1 MLKRII
7 VILVALACAAGGIW
21 WLYDGKRQPSDLL
34 TLYGNVDIRQVDVGF
49 RVGGRVTELFKE
61 EGDAVKTGERLAR
74 LDAKPYEEVFDQ
86 AAAQLSMQEIELR
99 KMVAGYRTEDI
110 EQARATLSGA
120 QAVYANA
127 ASNLRRVERLRQQN
141 AVSQQSLDEARA
153 SYGDALSRRNAARE
167 QLQLMESG
175 YRSEDVERQK
185 AAVEAARAELA
196 RATTNLQDTELF
208 APQDGV
214 VLTRV
219 HEIGAVVQ
227 GGQTVYTVTL
237 NNPVWIRAYVTQP
250 NLGNIRPG
258 QEVILPS
265 YAFSATATVF
275 VLAGAKL
282 VFVDIRAD
290 TMNIDET
297 LIEDAITEKTK
308 AIVPVHYAGAPADID
323 AIRAIGE
330 RYGIAVIEDAAHAVG
345 TYYKG
350 RHIGAKGTAIFSFH
364 AIKNIT
370 CAEGGLIVT
379 DNENLARQLRML
391 KFHGLG
397 VDAYDRQTWGRA
409 PQAEVLTPGYK
420 YNLTDINAAIALTQ
434 LAKLEHLNT
443 RRREIALQYQQA
455 LAALPFQPLSLPA
468 WPHVHAW
475 HLFIIRVDEQ
485 RCGISRNA
493 LMEALKER
501 GIGTGLHFRAAHTQK
516 YYRERFPTLSLP
528 NTEWNSER
536 ICSLPLFPDMT
547 TADADRVITALQQL
561 AGQ

>member
-1 MLKRII
+1 
-7 VILVALACAAGGIW
+7 
-21 WLYDGKRQPSDLL
+21 
-34 TLYGNVDIRQVDVGF
+34 
-49 RVGGRVTELFKE
+49 
-61 EGDAVKTGERLAR
+61 
-74 LDAKPYEEVFDQ
+74 
-86 AAAQLSMQEIELR
+86 
-99 KMVAGYRTEDI
+99 
-110 EQARATLSGA
+110 
-120 QAVYANA
+120 
-127 ASNLRRVERLRQQN
+127 
-141 AVSQQSLDEARA
+141 
-153 SYGDALSRRNAARE
+153 
-167 QLQLMESG
+167 
-175 YRSEDVERQK
+175 
-185 AAVEAARAELA
+185 
-196 RATTNLQDTELF
+196 
-208 APQDGV
+208 
-214 VLTRV
+214 
-219 HEIGAVVQ
+219 
-227 GGQTVYTVTL
+227 
-237 NNPVWIRAYVTQP
+237 
-250 NLGNIRPG
+250 
-258 QEVILPS
+258 
-265 YAFSATATVF
+265 
-275 VLAGAKL
+275 
-282 VFVDIRAD
+282 
-290 TMNIDET
+290 
-297 LIEDAITEKTK
+297 
-308 AIVPVHYAGAPADID
+308 
-323 AIRAIGE
+323 
-330 RYGIAVIEDAAHAVG
+330 
-345 TYYKG
+345 YKG

-434 LAKLEHLNT
+434 LVKLEHLNT
-443 RRREIALQYQQA
+443 RRREIAQQYQQA

-485 RCGISRNA
+485 RCGISRDA

-547 TADADRVITALQQL
+547 TADADHVITALQQL

>member
-1 MLKRII
+1 MREIDIKFN
-7 VILVALACAAGGIW
+7 VPPYVDKAADYIQECVKNQKICG
-21 WLYDGKRQPSDLL
+21 DGEYTKKCNAWIEERTGAGKCLL
-34 TLYGNVDIRQVDVGF
+34 TTSCTHA
-49 RVGGRVTELFKE
+49 TEL
-61 EGDAVKTGERLAR
+61 
-74 LDAKPYEEVFDQ
+74 
-86 AAAQLSMQEIELR
+86 AALLC
-99 KMVAGYRTEDI
+99 
-110 EQARATLSGA
+110 
-120 QAVYANA
+120 
-127 ASNLRRVERLRQQN
+127 
-141 AVSQQSLDEARA
+141 
-153 SYGDALSRRNAARE
+153 
-167 QLQLMESG
+167 
-175 YRSEDVERQK
+175 
-185 AAVEAARAELA
+185 
-196 RATTNLQDTELF
+196 
-208 APQDGV
+208 
-214 VLTRV
+214 
-219 HEIGAVVQ
+219 
-227 GGQTVYTVTL
+227 
-237 NNPVWIRAYVTQP
+237 
-250 NLGNIRPG
+250 NIRPG
-258 QEVILPS
+258 DEVIMPAYTFVS
-265 YAFSATATVF
+265 TADAF
-275 VLAGAKL
+275 VLRGAVP
-282 VFVDIRAD
+282 VFVDIRPD

-434 LAKLEHLNT
+434 LVKLEHLNT
-443 RRREIALQYQQA
+443 RRREIAQQYQQA

-485 RCGISRNA
+485 RCGISRDA

-516 YYRERFPTLSLP
+516 YYREHFPTLSLP